1 MENYI
6 RRENNMSEKQMTN
19 DDKIMLLKSQIEDR
33 EKNLKVKKKFTP
45 ETNCSLEFEGVRYN
59 LHASQKDQLTN
70 LLIRLTMYE
79 MAVEKLG
86 LENEYIISG
95 YSVGQWIKDIKLRL
109 KIIKYEEEDRNLKDL
124 KKKLENLLSHEKQ
137 VELAIDDLAKLIK

>member
-1 MENYI
+1 
-6 RRENNMSEKQMTN
+6 MSEKQMTN
-19 DDKIMLLKSQIEDR
+19 DDKIMLLKSQIA
-33 EKNLKVKKKFTP
+33 EKKKGLKGKKKFSP
-45 ETNCSLEFEGVRYN
+45 LTNCNIEFEGVRYN

-86 LENEYIISG
+86 LKDEYIISG

-109 KIIKYEEEDRNLKDL
+109 EIIKYEEEDRKLKM
-124 KKKLENLLSHEKQ
+124 LENNLHVFLSSEKK
-137 VELAIDDLAKLIK
+137 VSLAIEEIESMI